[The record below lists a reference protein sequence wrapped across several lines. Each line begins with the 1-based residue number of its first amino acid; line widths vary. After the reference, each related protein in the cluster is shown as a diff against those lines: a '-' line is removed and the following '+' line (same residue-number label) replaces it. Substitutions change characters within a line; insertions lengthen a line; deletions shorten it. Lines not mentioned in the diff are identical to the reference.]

1 MIDPKNCHREL
12 ERLKLDK
19 DLGNIYKCGIR
30 EEDKCKP
37 TDGGKEKVG
46 AYVIYGDD
54 NMRLRFC
61 EEGYVRDWSDRRFL
75 HCLGRVMTINSMPYS
90 YIKADR
96 EPQEKDAERE
106 GRRRE
111 SETDEDAKRREN
123 LNEMLAC
130 ALAQAFDG
138 DYDTA
143 EMFIA
148 KADEYY
154 QSIST
159 ERARKCSLITTGIV
173 AAILSAVLAMMMLH
187 HGGARCIPHY
197 QWMFGIYMGAMGAGV
212 SIWQRYGKTE
222 FTGYASQC
230 FYMCEVGARI
240 AVGMTFSIV
249 AIAAIKEGWISSNML
264 GAGSMTTLGM
274 MLTGFIS
281 GFSERLV
288 PAMAEHLA
296 GAMEKQA
303 DRQPSV
309 VVIDKRGTATNSG
322 DDEKKQNNNN
332 GKE

>member
-1 MIDPKNCHREL
+1 M
-12 ERLKLDK
+12 
-19 DLGNIYKCGIR
+19 
-30 EEDKCKP
+30 
-37 TDGGKEKVG
+37 G

-96 EPQEKDAERE
+96 EPQ
-106 GRRRE
+106 
-111 SETDEDAKRREN
+111 DEDAKRREN

-159 ERARKCSLITTGIV
+159 ERARKCSLMTTGKV
-173 AAILSAVLAMMMLH
+173 AAILSVAAFAMVMLH
-187 HGGARCIPHY
+187 HVGAWCIPHY
-197 QWMFGIYMGAMGAGV
+197 QWMLGIYMGAMGAGV

-309 VVIDKRGTATNSG
+309 VVIDQRGTATNNG
-322 DDEKKQNNNN
+322 DDENKQDNNN
-332 GKE
+332 GKEEDK